1 MKVAFVIDD
10 ALDKPD
16 GVQAYVR
23 SLALYLGQAGH
34 EVHVLC
40 SGEAGQPPTG
50 VKAVHSLTRNVGVRF
65 NGNSLR
71 TPLPASRARI
81 RRLLEAERF
90 DVIHVMSPHS
100 PVFAARVVEE
110 ARALQARTVR
120 IVGSFVILP
129 DGRGSDFGTK
139 ALGRM
144 LRRNVRKFDAFTG
157 LSGPATEFATSAYK
171 VACVTSPAPI
181 EVEAMRSQAAR
192 KPWPAV
198 REGAVVIAFLG
209 RLVDRKGVLELVEAL
224 AAIPYELRQKIEVR
238 IGGRGA
244 LLPQVEAAVES
255 NGLASVVSL
264 CGFVSDEDK
273 AGFLAAA
280 DIAVFPA
287 TGGESFGIVLIEAM
301 AAGAGAVL
309 AGDNPGYSWTIGDP
323 EAVVDATDT
332 AAFAARLTALIA
344 DGSLRETLNA
354 RQQERLKEFDL
365 ARVGEQLEVA
375 YGWREAPGGKA

>member
-23 SLALYLGQAGH
+23 SLASYLGSAGH

-40 SGEAGQPPTG
+40 SGDAGEPPAG
-50 VKAVHSLTRNVGVRF
+50 VTAVHSLTRNVSVRF

-81 RRLLEAERF
+81 RQLLEAQRF

-100 PVFAARVVEE
+100 PLFASRVVDE

-129 DGRGSDFGTK
+129 DGRGSDLGTK
-139 ALGRM
+139 ALGRA
-144 LRRNVRKFDAFTG
+144 LRRNVRRFDAFTG
-157 LSGPATEFATSAYK
+157 LSGPATEFASAAYRVK
-171 VACVTSPAPI
+171 CVTSPAPI
-181 EVEAMRSQAAR
+181 DVKAMRNQALA
-192 KPWPAV
+192 KPWPAG
-198 REGAVVIAFLG
+198 REGSVVVAFLG

-224 AAIPYELRQKIEVR
+224 AAIPYELRDKLEVR
-238 IGGRGA
+238 IGGRGP
-244 LLPQVEAAVES
+244 LSGQVEAAVES
-255 NGLASVVSL
+255 HGLSRVVTL

-309 AGDNPGYSWTIGDP
+309 AGDNPGYAWTIGDP

-332 AAFAARLTALIA
+332 AAFASRLATLIA
-344 DGSLRETLNA
+344 EPSVRERLHQ
-354 RQQERLKEFDL
+354 RQQERVAEFDL
-365 ARVGEQLEVA
+365 ARVGAQIEAV
-375 YGWREAPGGKA
+375 YGWRD